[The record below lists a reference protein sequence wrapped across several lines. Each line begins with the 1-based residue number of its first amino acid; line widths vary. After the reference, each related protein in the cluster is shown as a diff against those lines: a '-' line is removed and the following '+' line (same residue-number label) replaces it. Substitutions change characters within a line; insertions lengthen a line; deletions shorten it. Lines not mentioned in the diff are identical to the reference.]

1 MNMIGEGRFD
11 GRVTGEWQYVFSSGL
26 EINQTVPTPE
36 IPEPRAPSAQER
48 EQAVQIS
55 IEGTNNVSKIQT
67 LYNHR
72 INRFLL

>member
-1 MNMIGEGRFD
+1 MNMIGEAFD
-11 GRVTGEWQYVFSSGL
+11 GWQYVFSSGL

-36 IPEPRAPSAQER
+36 IPEPRTPSSRER